1 MTQNLEVYTPDPR
14 NPPPQSTPNNQRV
27 RIWSP
32 PRPTNHGLKQKQ
44 QYKQWSD
51 AETSILL
58 EGYRNYGPNAKQLM
72 KMFGESNA
80 ITEQQIRDKIKT
92 LRLNG
97 LLQ

>member
-1 MTQNLEVYTPDPR
+1 MTQNLEAIHPR
-14 NPPPQSTPNNQRV
+14 NPPPQSTPDKQRV
-27 RIWSP
+27 RLWSP

-51 AETSILL
+51 AETSMLI

-72 KMFGESNA
+72 KMFGDA
-80 ITEQQIRDKIKT
+80 FTEQQIRDKIKT

-97 LLQ
+97 HLL